1 MSSRKS
7 RLSLSK
13 DFHKDK
19 DVKTPNARRTSAR
32 TSLAWKSPETH
43 RNGDSCEVSPS
54 QSSDYS
60 PLVSLTQD
68 SSFHAINGVSW
79 EWNSP
84 QRLREQQSERRVTV
98 TTKPPLRPKYT
109 DTVPHIVPKK
119 PTGFNKFISKL
130 NLLMEKENLGEQQLS
145 APVPETS
152 HEHLNADESDSPHE
166 QQQQQQQDEQQQLD
180 LPGDSCFMD
189 DFFVNVDSKETAAI
203 SNSGESDDDI
213 FQEHVIATPVKT
225 SPSITELDDSKLDN
239 LLIEASQTIEQK
251 LNQPTVVPPTL
262 PPLPPVAVETKKA
275 EPNLTIPIEMNDSDM
290 DGFLIQASLMVEEKL
305 SDSSQ
310 ESTSHGNNAQ
320 KKATQPGGSFET
332 TNSALPPNTETK
344 CSATSNEGTSEITM
358 SQEELKALIEKK
370 RQEALRRL
378 QNNRLKRGMKGPSY
392 HG

>member
-19 DVKTPNARRTSAR
+19 DVKTPNTRRTSAR

-43 RNGDSCEVSPS
+43 RNAESCEVSPS

-60 PLVSLTQD
+60 PLVPLTQD
-68 SSFHAINGVSW
+68 SSFHGINGVSW

-84 QRLREQQSERRVTV
+84 QRLRGQQGARPVAVKTY
-98 TTKPPLRPKYT
+98 TQKPPLRPKYS
-109 DTVPHIVPKK
+109 DVPETIPKK

-130 NLLMEKENLGEQQLS
+130 NLLMEKENVGEQLN
-145 APVPETS
+145 VPEP
-152 HEHLNADESDSPHE
+152 DPPHD
-166 QQQQQQQDEQQQLD
+166 QQELQPD
-180 LPGDSCFMD
+180 LTGDSCFMD
-189 DFFVNVDSKETAAI
+189 EFFVENDTKQSVAGT
-203 SNSGESDDDI
+203 NSEESDDDI
-213 FQEHVIATPVKT
+213 FQGHIIITPVKT
-225 SPSITELDDSKLDN
+225 TTVATGSELDDSKLDN
-239 LLIEASQTIEQK
+239 LLFEASQTIEQK
-251 LNQPTVVPPTL
+251 LTHPARLPSPPRVS
-262 PPLPPVAVETKKA
+262 PSIAEETKKV
-275 EPNLTIPIEMNDSDM
+275 ESNITIPIEMNDSDM

-310 ESTSHGNNAQ
+310 ESASHGNNAHTLP
-320 KKATQPGGSFET
+320 KVTHTGNSVVATTSAPLSSGS
-332 TNSALPPNTETK
+332 NKSETK
-344 CSATSNEGTSEITM
+344 SSVTSNEGTSEITM

-378 QNNRLKRGMKGPSY
+378 QNNRLKRGMKGTTY

>member
-1 MSSRKS
+1 M
-7 RLSLSK
+7 
-13 DFHKDK
+13 
-19 DVKTPNARRTSAR
+19 KTPNARRTSAR

-84 QRLREQQSERRVTV
+84 QRLREQQSERTVTV
-98 TTKPPLRPKYT
+98 KTKPPLRPKYT

-152 HEHLNADESDSPHE
+152 HEHLNAAESDSPHE
-166 QQQQQQQDEQQQLD
+166 QQQQQQDEQQQLD
-180 LPGDSCFMD
+180 FPGDSCFMD
-189 DFFVNVDSKETAAI
+189 DFFVNLDSKQTAAI

-262 PPLPPVAVETKKA
+262 PPLQPVAVETKKA

-320 KKATQPGGSFET
+320 KQATHPGGSFAT
-332 TNSALPPNTETK
+332 THSALPPNAETK
-344 CSATSNEGTSEITM
+344 CSATSNEGT
-358 SQEELKALIEKK
+358 
-370 RQEALRRL
+370 
-378 QNNRLKRGMKGPSY
+378 
-392 HG
+392 